1 MAKRTLTKT
10 TNLVIIPPKMEISLK
25 SNIRDVK
32 KNIRTGRTVTTSVNN
47 ESYRCK
53 KSDSKK
59 KILLTRKTKKSKK

>member
-1 MAKRTLTKT
+1 MAKRTLTK